1 MSGQTVREK
10 YQWLIL
16 EVTRLQDV
24 SPKNIIDFQVQLL
37 HTIKQFDIIR
47 SMIESLDVFS
57 ENEFF
62 EEINP
67 VYLPFL
73 NIDYYSGELRSM
85 VMSDGEQVGVEFKL
99 PNLKQAKDHY
109 NQYLQR
115 LKSME
120 VLNPQQIKQLEGH
133 TLTREEKIEAYK
145 YEKLLKTKLA
155 SQTLKEDDDED
166 TKRELYTDEIKL
178 LVMKCLNSLGLLDM
192 EIEVLGNRPE
202 PKIEEIK
209 TDDRERTKTSED
221 GFTTKLDVIPQ
232 NLAIGDLIKNGKV
245 MRPFTITRQSL
256 KEKVFGTGQVLP
268 SMTVEEYV
276 DWELANGKMAKPE
289 EPKPEK
295 DSDAEDSEEEYK
307 AREWDDWK
315 DDNPKGMGNTMNLG

>member
-1 MSGQTVREK
+1 MSGQTIREK
-10 YQWLIL
+10 YQWLVS

-24 SPKNIIDFQVQLL
+24 SPKNTIEFQTQLL

-47 SMIESLDVFS
+47 SMIDSLDVFS
-57 ENEFF
+57 DNEFF

-73 NIDYYSGELRSM
+73 NIDYYSGELKSM
-85 VMSDGEQVGVEFKL
+85 VMSDGQQVGVEFKL
-99 PNLKQAKDHY
+99 PNLIEAKEFY

-120 VLNPQQIKQLEGH
+120 VLNVQQIKQLDGH
-133 TLTREEKIEAYK
+133 TLSREDKIEAYK
-145 YEKLLKTKLA
+145 YEKSLKAKLA
-155 SQTLKEDDDED
+155 SQTVKEDDDED
-166 TKRELYTDEIKL
+166 TKRDLYTDEIKL
-178 LVMKCLNSLGLLDM
+178 LVMKCLNSLNLLDM
-192 EIEVLGNRPE
+192 EIQVLGNRPE
-202 PKIEEIK
+202 PKIQEIQS
-209 TDDRERTKTSED
+209 DDRERSKIDDD
-221 GFTTKLDVIPQ
+221 GFSTKLDVIPQ

-245 MRPFTITRQSL
+245 MRPFTITRQNL
-256 KEKVFGTGQVLP
+256 KDKVFGTGQVLP

-295 DSDAEDSEEEYK
+295 DSDAEDEEEEYK